1 MARRAFNI
9 KGVPPSPLFS
19 EAIEA
24 GKTVYLSG
32 QLPLDLISGKLLEG
46 DITVQTEQCFKNL
59 FKVLESAGLTQK
71 DVVKVNV
78 YLTDMS
84 NFEEMN
90 SVYVRQFSPPFPARI
105 TLGVASLPLGAQI
118 EIEMIARRK

>member
-32 QLPLDLISGKLLEG
+32 QLPLDFISGKIVEG

-90 SVYVRQFSPPFPARI
+90 SVYVKQFSAPFPARV